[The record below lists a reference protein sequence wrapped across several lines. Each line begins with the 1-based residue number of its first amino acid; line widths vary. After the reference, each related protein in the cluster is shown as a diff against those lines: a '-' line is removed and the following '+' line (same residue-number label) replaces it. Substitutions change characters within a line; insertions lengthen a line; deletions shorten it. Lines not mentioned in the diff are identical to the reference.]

1 MNRRR
6 TFFFLLFM
14 AAYWTVIAQE
24 SNKSLLLKDLSYLAS
39 DELEGR
45 EPLTEGSLKTRA
57 FIIQRF
63 DSLEITSQYRDYT
76 QYFTLRDDR
85 GKGIAFGQAANII
98 GYIPGQQSGKIIVIT
113 AHFDHLGKKE
123 DRVYNGADDNA
134 SGTAGLLAMAA
145 YFSRNK
151 PFCAILFAALDGEE
165 MWLQGARALV
175 SDFPFP
181 LEEVLLNVNMD
192 MISRSDKDEIFAAGT
207 RHYPQ
212 FRGILEESAEDAEIQ
227 LRFGHDEP
235 GTGREDWT
243 TASDHA
249 AFHDKGI
256 PFIYF
261 GVEDHKDYHQ
271 TTDTYENVDHEFY
284 FQAVNLI
291 IRAVR
296 DLDESLYNSLK

>member
-85 GKGIAFGQAANII
+85 GKGIALGQAANII
-98 GYIPGQQSGKIIVIT
+98 GFIPGQQSGKIIVIT

-123 DRVYNGADDNA
+123 GRIYNGADDNA
-134 SGTAGLLAMAA
+134 SGTAGLLALAA

-151 PFCAILFAALDGEE
+151 PFCSILFAALDAEE
-165 MWLQGARALV
+165 MGLQGARALV
-175 SDFPFP
+175 RDFPFP
-181 LEEVLLNVNMD
+181 LEEVLLNVNLD
-192 MISRSDKDEIFAAGT
+192 MISRSDKNELYAAGT
-207 RHYPQ
+207 HHYPNL
-212 FRGILEESAEDAEIQ
+212 ILPLEAASKRAKVR
-227 LRFGHDEP
+227 LRLGHDQP
-235 GTGREDWT
+235 GTGAND
-243 TASDHA
+243 
-249 AFHDKGI
+249 
-256 PFIYF
+256 
-261 GVEDHKDYHQ
+261 
-271 TTDTYENVDHEFY
+271 
-284 FQAVNLI
+284 
-291 IRAVR
+291 
-296 DLDESLYNSLK
+296 